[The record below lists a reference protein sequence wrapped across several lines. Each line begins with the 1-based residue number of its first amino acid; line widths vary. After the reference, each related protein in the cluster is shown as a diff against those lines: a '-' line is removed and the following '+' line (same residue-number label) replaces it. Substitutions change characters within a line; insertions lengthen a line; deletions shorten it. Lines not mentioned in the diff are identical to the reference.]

1 MLFGGKT
8 IRAAELSQ
16 MPEVISELIVTLD
29 MKARGQQSPG
39 YYGYLGPELAD
50 YFKKMSAQ
58 PHRTLMGRKT
68 YELMNDLPEDAK
80 DDNWRA
86 TTELSGYLFSR
97 TLKKVE
103 WPGLELVS
111 EDMVEFV
118 RKLKQP
124 SGPELRILGSLSII
138 RQLVAA
144 KLLDAVRLVVCPLV
158 LPVSGIEPVFDGWED
173 TGLQL
178 ASHKLIDKRVLV
190 LEYRPAGEPP
200 GADDDATA

>member
-1 MLFGGKT
+1 
-8 IRAAELSQ
+8 
-16 MPEVISELIVTLD
+16 MPEVVSELIVTLD
-29 MKARGQQSPG
+29 MKARGKRSPG
-39 YYGYLGPELAD
+39 YYGYMGPELAD

-68 YELMNDLPEDAK
+68 YELLNDLPEDAK
-80 DDNWRA
+80 DDGWRR
-86 TTELSGYLFSR
+86 TTEQPGYLFSR

-118 RKLKQP
+118 RKLKRGA
-124 SGPELRILGSLSII
+124 GPELRILGSLSII
-138 RQLVAA
+138 RQLAAA
-144 KLLDAVRLVVCPLV
+144 KLLDSVRLVVCPLV
-158 LPVSGIEPVFDGWED
+158 LPVSGIEPVFEGWDD

-190 LEYRPAGEPP
+190 LEYRPAGAPP
-200 GADDDATA
+200 GANDDATA